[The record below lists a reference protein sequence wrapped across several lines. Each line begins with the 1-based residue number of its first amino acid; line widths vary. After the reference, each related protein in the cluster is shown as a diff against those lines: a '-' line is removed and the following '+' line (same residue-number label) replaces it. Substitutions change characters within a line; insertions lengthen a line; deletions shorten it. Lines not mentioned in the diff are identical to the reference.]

1 MQEGN
6 ELCFGGTDNTL
17 DITGVFIIKVYMEPY
32 AVILFKVGIVMQ
44 EGKKSNMVVNKE
56 MHREITENISQ
67 SLLVFLIISYIVK
80 PHFVSISHQGNFGR
94 VMLPDYDN
102 EC

>member
-1 MQEGN
+1 MMQEGN
-6 ELCFGGTDNTL
+6 ELCFGATDNIL

-67 SLLVFLIISYIVK
+67 SLFWYS
-80 PHFVSISHQGNFGR
+80 
-94 VMLPDYDN
+94 
-102 EC
+102 